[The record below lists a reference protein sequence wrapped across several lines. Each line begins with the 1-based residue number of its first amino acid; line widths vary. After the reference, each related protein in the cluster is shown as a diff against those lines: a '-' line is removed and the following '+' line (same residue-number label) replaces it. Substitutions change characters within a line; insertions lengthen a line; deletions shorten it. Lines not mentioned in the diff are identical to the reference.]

1 MNSTCFL
8 QFLLFVPY
16 QQYILRWISSRKSTS
31 TVYHQKMAQPPGCR
45 NDGTGHLKP
54 SFSLH
59 EFFIHQSVRQH
70 GNCSDKKFHNLRTS
84 NCLFLVGGEDE
95 DIMTLLKTAAV
106 GYLTNNRTCRNLTT
120 SSHPEEKVQRKM
132 CGTGINGKTHYLQK
146 KLFKLSA
153 WIWDLHGWHE
163 IDSACGC
170 SLSWFRISSH
180 LRSFNWTLMATQPAF
195 ASSAFFTTGHT
206 LLQTGFPNALQV
218 GDCQYYR
225 DFQLICAIQRR
236 HPEWTLLHPEL
247 SHYILTE
254 ISFGQLPFLF
264 QFLVGKSFS

>member
-153 WIWDLHGWHE
+153 WIWGFAWLTWNWFSMWLFFVLVPDK
-163 IDSACGC
+163 
-170 SLSWFRISSH
+170 LSSKV
-180 LRSFNWTLMATQPAF
+180 L
-195 ASSAFFTTGHT
+195 
-206 LLQTGFPNALQV
+206 
-218 GDCQYYR
+218 
-225 DFQLICAIQRR
+225 
-236 HPEWTLLHPEL
+236 
-247 SHYILTE
+247 
-254 ISFGQLPFLF
+254 
-264 QFLVGKSFS
+264 